1 MVIYSEVAT
10 SHGRAYDPGLSFG
23 NSRFITEEM
32 VSQQADRDIYW
43 LLQNIFLTAAYQ
55 LHCDMLAGYQFSLKL
70 GSRLLSM

>member
-1 MVIYSEVAT
+1 MIRTLDDYIGFLIYK
-10 SHGRAYDPGLSFG
+10 SFG

-32 VSQQADRDIYW
+32 VSQQADRDVYW

-55 LHCDMLAGYQFSLKL
+55 LHCDMLAGYQFSLQL